1 MKKKQSPDTSRMSGR
16 ARARME
22 EVDVFDTIKEYL
34 IGEGATEEEALKQML
49 TLTDE
54 QRTEIIEG
62 SCGSKK
68 KERRLWKMSKFGD
81 LLRGGGAPAPEPVVE
96 EVLITPEEEVL
107 TEASPLEE
115 MNKKELEEY
124 GRTLGIELD
133 RRRSKETL
141 IEELRE
147 AEGE

>member
-1 MKKKQSPDTSRMSGR
+1 
-16 ARARME
+16 
-22 EVDVFDTIKEYL
+22 
-34 IGEGATEEEALKQML
+34 
-49 TLTDE
+49 
-54 QRTEIIEG
+54 
-62 SCGSKK
+62 
-68 KERRLWKMSKFGD
+68 MSKFGD
-81 LLRGGGAPAPEPVVE
+81 LIRGVGAPAPEPVVE

-107 TEASPLEE
+107 TEDSPLEE

>member
-1 MKKKQSPDTSRMSGR
+1 
-16 ARARME
+16 
-22 EVDVFDTIKEYL
+22 
-34 IGEGATEEEALKQML
+34 
-49 TLTDE
+49 
-54 QRTEIIEG
+54 
-62 SCGSKK
+62 
-68 KERRLWKMSKFGD
+68 MSKFGD

-107 TEASPLEE
+107 TEVSPLEE